1 MKLLPE
7 LLLAFVCMSEASVI
21 PINPRSDDNLAPLYK
36 GISNDI
42 RPDSYIV
49 TLFSD
54 TDLHDHFKTIGR
66 DLEADSSTAF
76 KWFEYADSYYA
87 TNITSDWVCLSPTTA
102 ASVLLRIVR
111 FGKSHANST
120 FQLALQNPQRPCGRS
135 HR

>member
-1 MKLLPE
+1 
-7 LLLAFVCMSEASVI
+7 MSEASVI
-21 PINPRSDDNLAPLYK
+21 PISPRSDDKLAPLYK
-36 GISNDI
+36 GISNDT

-54 TDLHDHFKTIGR
+54 TGLHNHFKTIGR

-87 TNITSDWVCLSPTTA
+87 TNITSDWVRLFSTIA
-102 ASVLLRIVR
+102 ASVLLRTGR
-111 FGKSHANST
+111 FEKSHVNSSC
-120 FQLALQNPQRPCGRS
+120 QLALQNPQRPCGRS